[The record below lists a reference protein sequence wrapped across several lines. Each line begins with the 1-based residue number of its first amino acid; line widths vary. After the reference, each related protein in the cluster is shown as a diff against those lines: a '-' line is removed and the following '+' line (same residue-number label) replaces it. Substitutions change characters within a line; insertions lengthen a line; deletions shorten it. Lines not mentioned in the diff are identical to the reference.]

1 MKPNIYDFRSHR
13 MAQGG
18 RTGMYNFRKMYSET
32 AEKSEYTSIVK
43 TREELDREAAQEDME
58 EDSES
63 EEEVEQQKSKRT
75 AESKK
80 YSVEDI
86 MELASK
92 LSINKKKMGAAAK
105 EDVPMDSQSK
115 GIKKKKHWKK
125 SQRIIKFK

>member
-1 MKPNIYDFRSHR
+1 
-13 MAQGG
+13 
-18 RTGMYNFRKMYSET
+18 MYNFRKMYSET

-80 YSVEDI
+80 YSVADI
-86 MELASK
+86 MELGTK
-92 LSINKKKMGAAAK
+92 LSINKKKKGAAK